1 MNMQFSK
8 RSQKLTSSPL
18 YVFFR
23 KVKDEEAKGR
33 KIISLGVG
41 EPYYDTPE
49 TIKEAGIAAIRA
61 NKTHY
66 NPATGSAA
74 LKQAIAVKYGVSAD
88 EVATSNGAKPF
99 LGSVFWS
106 LVDEGDTV
114 YMAAPFYPPFFQIAE
129 SNGAI
134 VKLIDTKET
143 GLKMTADGL
152 LKAIENNKES
162 FGKSVIIISSPNNPT
177 GTVYEKEE
185 LRKIVEICIANNITV
200 VSDECYN
207 ALSADPKFTLRE
219 FSDQVIV
226 INSFSKAYAM
236 TGWRLGYLICPK
248 ELAVVIGRFL
258 DNYIGCASSI
268 SDAAAVEAITEP
280 PVPDFLE
287 QRKIIHNWL
296 DSEAIDYSPSTGGI
310 FVFPN
315 FAKVMEKKGIDNSV
329 DLASFFLEQ
338 ANVATT
344 PGVSFGEEFD
354 TYLRISYCIR
364 PETLTEALKAL
375 SLAINS

>member
-1 MNMQFSK
+1 MQFSK
-8 RSQKLTSSPL
+8 RSDKLTSSPL

-33 KIISLGVG
+33 AIISLGVG

-49 TIKEAGIAAIRA
+49 IIKEAGIAAIRA

-74 LKQAIAVKYGVSAD
+74 LKKAIAAKYGVTP
-88 EVATSNGAKPF
+88 EQVATSNGAKPF

-106 LVDEGDTV
+106 LIDEGDIV

-129 SNGAI
+129 SCGAR
-134 VKLIDTKET
+134 VELIDTSKDD
-143 GLKMTADGL
+143 LQLTAENLGR
-152 LKAIENNKES
+152 AIEKNKGHK
-162 FGKSVIIISSPNNPT
+162 GKSVIIISSPNNPS
-177 GTVYEKEE
+177 GVVYDQVE
-185 LRKIVEICIANNITV
+185 LKKIVELCEANNVTI

-207 ALSADPKFTLRE
+207 ALSADPDFTLRQ

-236 TGWRLGYLICPK
+236 TGWRLGYLVCPK

-268 SDAAAVEAITEP
+268 SDAAAVEAIKQP
-280 PVPDFLE
+280 PVLDFRE
-287 QRKIIHNWL
+287 QREIIHGWL
-296 DSEAIDYSPSTGGI
+296 DQEGIEYSPSTGGI

-315 FAKVMEKKGIDNSV
+315 FASVMAKRGIANSV

-338 ANVATT
+338 ASVATT
-344 PGVSFGEEFD
+344 PGVSFGDNFD
-354 TYLRISYCIR
+354 TYLRISYCIQ
-364 PETLTEALKAL
+364 PERLKEALIVL

>member
-1 MNMQFSK
+1 MEFSK

-23 KVKDEEAKGR
+23 KVKEEEAKGR
-33 KIISLGVG
+33 TIISLGVG
-41 EPYYDTPE
+41 EPFYDTPE
-49 TIKEAGIAAIRA
+49 IIKEAGIAAIRA

-66 NPATGSAA
+66 NPATGSAE
-74 LKQAIAVKYGVSAD
+74 LKKAIAAKYGVTPE

-106 LVDEGDTV
+106 LVDEGDIV
-114 YMAAPFYPPFFQIAE
+114 YMAAPYYPPFYAIAE
-129 SNGAI
+129 SCGAH
-134 VKLIDTKET
+134 VELIDTSKDNLQLTEEN
-143 GLKMTADGL
+143 
-152 LKAIENNKES
+152 LKAAIERNKDHQ
-162 FGKSVIIISSPNNPT
+162 GKSVIIISSPNNPS
-177 GTVYEKEE
+177 GVVYNQWE
-185 LRKIVEICIANNITV
+185 LKKIVALCGANNITI

-207 ALSADPKFTLRE
+207 ALSADPSFTLRQY
-219 FSDQVIV
+219 SDQVVV

-236 TGWRLGYLICPK
+236 TGWRLGYLVCPK

-268 SDAAAVEAITEP
+268 SDAAAVEALKQP
-280 PVPDFLE
+280 PVPDFKE
-287 QRKIIHNWL
+287 QRELIHAWL
-296 DSEAIDYSPSTGGI
+296 DQEGIEYSPSTGGI

-315 FAKVMEKKGIDNSV
+315 FRKVMEVKGIANSV

-338 ANVATT
+338 ASVATT
-344 PGVSFGEEFD
+344 PGVSFGDNFD
-354 TYLRISYCIR
+354 TSLRISYCIE
-364 PETLTEALKAL
+364 PERLKEALKAL